1 MSNLVEVDNFLDE
14 VDHVFAELDNLV
26 AEVDNLLAEV
36 DNLLAEVDN
45 LLAEVDNFLAEAD
58 NIVGVDNPVEEC
70 FLVFGLE
77 NRTVVPEELCILVV
91 WPPCAI
97 SIPIR
102 L

>member
-1 MSNLVEVDNFLDE
+1 MSNLAEVDNFLDE
-14 VDHVFAELDNLV
+14 VDHVFAE
-26 AEVDNLLAEV
+26 VDNLFAEV

-97 SIPIR
+97 S
-102 L
+102 LSCLL

>member
-36 DNLLAEVDN
+36 DNF
-45 LLAEVDNFLAEAD
+45 LAEVDNFLAEAD